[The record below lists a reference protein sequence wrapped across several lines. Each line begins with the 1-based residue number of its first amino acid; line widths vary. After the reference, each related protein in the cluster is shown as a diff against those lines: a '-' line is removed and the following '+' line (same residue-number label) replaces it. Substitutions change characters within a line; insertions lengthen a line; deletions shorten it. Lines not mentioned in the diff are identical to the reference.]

1 MADNYSFIA
10 DNPQGNPVNQM
21 NGMLGVARGI
31 QGVQSNSLELQKQNQ
46 LNQDRIALQQFT
58 SDPNNWQTDGKIDM
72 EKINAAVPQ
81 IAPLAGPEYVAKM
94 TTLGGAQTQATQAKQ
109 ALTQDQRGIIAG
121 PIGVLGRAGI
131 QDPKAYSQAIDDV
144 IKQNPDN
151 KDLAKLGEAYKT
163 TLGMSEPGPH
173 VAATAVTASQALLA
187 PTAQQAALAPSA
199 QMVNTG
205 GTVQPV
211 VVQPSVA
218 GYAPSV
224 TAPGQQ
230 PNAPIQNTLPPS
242 QRQEVARDQFGNP
255 VVMPRSASGQYGA
268 PQALPQGGQAPSAPA
283 PMMSFPAGESADTK
297 AKFEGEYHAATSN
310 YQQSGTIH
318 TYNTELL
325 RAIDSATATGT
336 AGPLIAKA
344 ESLFGN
350 VAGGTE
356 AEKAASAYDM
366 VGKYTERQALLAT
379 QAMGMQTN
387 ASLDAQIKANGSQAY
402 NPTALKTITKLND
415 ALQTGMDAYTPGL
428 QKAIQTSPNQ
438 IFAKRQYD
446 MQWGANFKPEVMQLY
461 NAAKT
466 GDKAEV
472 SQIINSVGGKG
483 SAGAQ
488 DLLKRAHN
496 IQILSKQGH
505 L

>member
-1 MADNYSFIA
+1 MPSDYSFIA

-21 NGMLGVARGI
+21 NASINLGKGI
-31 QGVQSNSLELQKQNQ
+31 QGYQSNAIELQKQNQ

-72 EKINAAVPQ
+72 QKINAAVPQ

-94 TTLGGAQTQATQAKQ
+94 TTLGGAQTQATEAKTN
-109 ALTQDQRGIIAG
+109 LTTQQRGIYASA
-121 PIGVLGRAGI
+121 IGALGYAGI
-131 QDPKAYSQAIDDV
+131 KDPNIYSQV
-144 IKQNPDN
+144 IGKIKDQYSDNPDMV
-151 KDLAKLGEAYKT
+151 KLGSSYQT
-163 TLGMSEPGPH
+163 TLGMSEPGDNVPK
-173 VAATAVTASQALLA
+173 TAIQASQALMA
-187 PTAQQAALAPSA
+187 PASQQASLAPSA
-199 QMVNTG
+199 QMLNTG
-205 GTVQPV
+205 GEIKPVIVQPAAGGNE
-211 VVQPSVA
+211 PSITV
-218 GYAPSV
+218 
-224 TAPGQQ
+224 PGQQ
-230 PNAPIQNTLPPS
+230 PNETIKNTLPVG
-242 QRQEVARDQFGNP
+242 QREEVQLDKFGNP
-255 VVMPRSASGQYGA
+255 IVMPRSAFGKYGA
-268 PQALPQGGQAPSAPA
+268 PQALPGSQPA
-283 PMMSFPAGESADTK
+283 PMVAYPAGESADTK
-297 AKFEGEYHAATSN
+297 AKFENEYHAATSN

-318 TYNTELL
+318 SYNTDLL
-325 RAIDSATATGT
+325 RAIDAATTGT

-344 ESLFGN
+344 QSIFGN
-350 VAGGTE
+350 VPGGTE

-438 IFAKRQYD
+438 IFAKRQFD

-472 SQIINSVGGKG
+472 SNIIQSVGGKG
-483 SAGAQ
+483 SQGAQ

-496 IQILSKQGH
+496 IQMLSQQGH

>member
-1 MADNYSFIA
+1 MPDYSFIA
-10 DNPQGNPVNQM
+10 NNPQSNPVNQLSGLVGAA
-21 NGMLGVARGI
+21 NGI
-31 QGVQSNSLELQKQNQ
+31 QQFQAGNIELQKQRQ
-46 LNQDRIALQQFT
+46 LNQDRMALQQFT

-72 EKINAAVPQ
+72 DKINKVVPQ
-81 IAPLAGPEYVAKM
+81 IAPLAGPDYVAKM
-94 TTLGGAQTQATQAKQ
+94 TTLSGAQAQATQAKQ
-109 ALTQDQRGIIAG
+109 NLTQSQRAIIAG

-131 QDPKAYSQAIDDV
+131 QDPQVYSQAIDDV

-151 KDLAKLGEAYKT
+151 KDLVKLGEAYKT
-163 TLGMSEPGPH
+163 TLGVAQPGPH
-173 VAATAVTASQALLA
+173 VAATAVTASQSLLA
-187 PTAQQAALAPSA
+187 PTEQQSALAPSA

-211 VVQPSVA
+211 ISTPSVA
-218 GYAPSV
+218 GYAPSI

-230 PNAPIQNTLPPS
+230 PNAPIQTTLPPA

-255 VVMPRSASGQYGA
+255 VILPRAPTGQYGA
-268 PQALPQGGQAPSAPA
+268 PQALPGEQGIQRPA
-283 PMMSFPAGESADTK
+283 PMLSYPAGESEDTRK
-297 AKFEGEYHAATSN
+297 QLTGEYSAATAN
-310 YQQSGTIH
+310 YQQSGIIH
-318 TYNTELL
+318 SYNKDLL
-325 RAIDSATATGT
+325 RAIDQTTATGT
-336 AGPLIAKA
+336 AGPIIAKA
-344 ESLFGN
+344 QSLFGN
-350 VAGGTE
+350 VPGGSE
-356 AEKAASAYDM
+356 AEQKASAYDM
-366 VGKYTERQALLAT
+366 IGKYTERQALLAT

-387 ASLDAQIKANGSQAY
+387 ASLEAQIKANGSQAY

-428 QKAIQTSPNQ
+428 QKAVQNSPNQ
-438 IFAKRQYD
+438 IFSKRQFD

-472 SQIINSVGGKG
+472 SQIIQSVGGKG

-496 IQILSKQGH
+496 IQMLSQQGH